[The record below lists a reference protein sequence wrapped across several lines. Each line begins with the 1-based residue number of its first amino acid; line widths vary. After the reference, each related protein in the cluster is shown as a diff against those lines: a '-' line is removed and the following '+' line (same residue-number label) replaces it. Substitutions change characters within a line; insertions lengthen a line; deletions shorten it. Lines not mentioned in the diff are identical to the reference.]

1 MISFNT
7 LLRDVEVR
15 ERDRYSNLKNDTK
28 NIPLQVVL
36 RNLIDF
42 GVVDLSGYNDK
53 IVNLLLYYDM
63 TCILVDYLRVQKV
76 DKYKKINNELFYN
89 CLNKNKNDPNIDM
102 IFKEC
107 MRLNIL
113 DLDNKTTKGE
123 QRWS

>member
-1 MISFNT
+1 MSTLISFNT

-63 TCILVDYLRVQKV
+63 TCILVDYLRVQPQGDY
-76 DKYKKINNELFYN
+76 DKIDSELFYS
-89 CLNKNKNDPNIDM
+89 CLNKNKNDPNIEM
-102 IFKEC
+102 VFKEC
-107 MRLNIL
+107 MRLGILNI
-113 DLDNKTTKGE
+113 D
-123 QRWS
+123 S